1 MPKYK
6 YYYDQE
12 TLSYRRIE
20 INTSVRFRNAF
31 VFLTVSAIFGLIMLL
46 VLLSSPLIETPK
58 EIAQAREIDNY
69 QLQYEQLNR
78 KMQQIESVLDNL
90 QDRDNQI
97 YRVIFEANPISE
109 DVRKAGFGGVNRY
122 ADLEGF
128 ENSELVISTTKRM
141 EILSKQVVVQSK
153 SLDEIQRMALDKE
166 VLLSAIPS
174 IQPINNEDLR
184 RMASGYGWRTDPF
197 TKTRRKHKGMDFSA
211 PTGTPI
217 YSTSDGKVIRVDGRA
232 PGYGN
237 HIRIDH
243 GFGYVTLYAHLSKY
257 NVQRG
262 QEVKRGDVIGFV
274 GNTGRSVAP
283 HLHYE
288 IRKDG
293 VAVNPINFYYGD
305 LNTEE
310 FNALLEAANRENQS
324 LD

>member
-6 YYYDQE
+6 FYYDQE
-12 TLSYRRIE
+12 TLSYKRIE
-20 INTSVRFRNAF
+20 VNNSVRFRNAF
-31 VFLTVSAIFGLIMLL
+31 VFITVSAVFGLIMLL
-46 VLLSSPLIETPK
+46 VLLSSPVIETPK
-58 EIAQAREIDNY
+58 EITQAREIENY

-78 KMQQIESVLDNL
+78 KMKQIESVLDNL

-97 YRVIFEANPISE
+97 YRVIFEANPITD

-128 ENSELVISTTKRM
+128 DNSELIINTTKKM
-141 EILSKQVVVQSK
+141 EILSKQIVVQSK

-197 TKTRRKHKGMDFSA
+197 TKSRRMHKGMDFSA

-217 YSTSDGKVIRVDGRA
+217 YAPSDGKVIRVDSRSA
-232 PGYGN
+232 GYGK
-237 HIRIDH
+237 HVRIDH
-243 GFGYVTLYAHLSKY
+243 GFGYVTLYAHLSEY
-257 NVQRG
+257 NVRRG
-262 QEVKRGDVIGFV
+262 QRVKRGDVIGFV

-293 VAVNPINFYYGD
+293 KHLNPINFYYGD

>member
-6 YYYDQE
+6 FYYDQE
-12 TLSYRRIE
+12 TLSYKRIE
-20 INTSVRFRNAF
+20 VNNSVRFRNAF
-31 VFLTVSAIFGLIMLL
+31 VFITVSALFGLIMLL
-46 VLLSSPLIETPK
+46 VLLSSPVIETPK
-58 EIAQAREIDNY
+58 EITQAREIENY

-78 KMQQIESVLDNL
+78 KMKQIESVLDNL

-97 YRVIFEANPISE
+97 YRVIFEANPITD

-122 ADLEGF
+122 ANLEGF
-128 ENSELVISTTKRM
+128 DNSELIINTTKKM
-141 EILSKQVVVQSK
+141 EILSKQIVVQSK

-174 IQPINNEDLR
+174 IQPINNENLR

-197 TKTRRKHKGMDFSA
+197 TKSRRMHKGMDFSA

-217 YSTSDGKVIRVDGRA
+217 YAPSDGKVIRVDSRSA
-232 PGYGN
+232 GYGK
-237 HIRIDH
+237 HIRIEH
-243 GFGYVTLYAHLSKY
+243 GFGYVTLYAHLSEY
-257 NVQRG
+257 NVRRG
-262 QEVKRGDVIGFV
+262 QRVKRGDVIGFV

-293 VAVNPINFYYGD
+293 KHLNPINFYYGD

>member
-20 INTSVRFRNAF
+20 VNTGVRFRNAF
-31 VFLTVSAIFGLIMLL
+31 VFLTVSALFGLIMLL

-128 ENSELVISTTKRM
+128 ENSELVVSTTKRM

-197 TKTRRKHKGMDFSA
+197 TKTRRKHKGMDYSA

-217 YSTSDGKVIRVDGRA
+217 YATSDGKVIRVDGRA
-232 PGYGN
+232 PGYGK

-243 GFGYVTLYAHLSKY
+243 GFGYVTLYAHLSKF
-257 NVQRG
+257 NVRRG

-293 VAVNPINFYYGD
+293 VAVNPINFYYED

>member
-20 INTSVRFRNAF
+20 VNTGVRFRKAF
-31 VFLTVSAIFGLIMLL
+31 VFLTVSALFGLIMLL
-46 VLLSSPLIETPK
+46 VLLSSTLIETPK

-122 ADLEGF
+122 SDLEGF
-128 ENSELVISTTKRM
+128 ENSELVIGTTKRM

-217 YSTSDGKVIRVDGRA
+217 YATSDGKVIRVDGRA
-232 PGYGN
+232 PGYGK

-243 GFGYVTLYAHLSKY
+243 GFGYVTLYAHLSNY
-257 NVQRG
+257 NVRRG

>member
-20 INTSVRFRNAF
+20 VNTGVRFRNAF
-31 VFLTVSAIFGLIMLL
+31 VFLTVSALFGLIMLL

-128 ENSELVISTTKRM
+128 ENSELVVSTTKRM

-217 YSTSDGKVIRVDGRA
+217 YATSDGKVIRVDGRA
-232 PGYGN
+232 PGYGK

-243 GFGYVTLYAHLSKY
+243 GFGYVTLYAHLSQY
-257 NVQRG
+257 NVRRG

>member
-6 YYYDQE
+6 FYYDQE
-12 TLSYRRIE
+12 TLSYKRIE
-20 INTSVRFRNAF
+20 VTNSVRFRNAF
-31 VFLTVSAIFGLIMLL
+31 VLITVSALFGLIMLL
-46 VLLSSPLIETPK
+46 VLLSSPVIETPK
-58 EIAQAREIDNY
+58 EISQAREIENY

-78 KMQQIESVLDNL
+78 KMKQIESVLDNL

-97 YRVIFEANPISE
+97 YRVIFEANPITD

-128 ENSELVISTTKRM
+128 DNSDLIINTTKKM
-141 EILSKQVVVQSK
+141 EILSKQIVVQSK

-174 IQPINNEDLR
+174 IQPINNENLR

-197 TKTRRKHKGMDFSA
+197 TKSRRMHKGMDFSA

-217 YSTSDGKVIRVDGRA
+217 YAPSDGKVIRVDSRSA
-232 PGYGN
+232 GYGK

-243 GFGYVTLYAHLSKY
+243 GFGYVTLYGHLSEY
-257 NVQRG
+257 NVRRG
-262 QEVKRGDVIGFV
+262 QRVKRGDVIGFV

-293 VAVNPINFYYGD
+293 KHLNPINFYYGD

>member
-6 YYYDQE
+6 FYYDQE
-12 TLSYRRIE
+12 TLSYKRIE
-20 INTSVRFRNAF
+20 VNNSVRFRNAF
-31 VFLTVSAIFGLIMLL
+31 VFITVSALFGLIMLL
-46 VLLSSPLIETPK
+46 VLLSSPVIETPK
-58 EIAQAREIDNY
+58 EISQAREIENY

-78 KMQQIESVLDNL
+78 KMKQIESVLDNL

-97 YRVIFEANPISE
+97 YRVIFEANPITD

-128 ENSELVISTTKRM
+128 DNSELIVNTTKKM
-141 EILSKQVVVQSK
+141 EILSKQIVVQSK

-174 IQPINNEDLR
+174 IQPINNENLR

-197 TKTRRKHKGMDFSA
+197 TKSRRMHKGMDFSA

-217 YSTSDGKVIRVDGRA
+217 YAPSDGKVIRVDSRSA
-232 PGYGN
+232 GYGK

-243 GFGYVTLYAHLSKY
+243 GFGYVTLYAHLSEY
-257 NVQRG
+257 NVRRG
-262 QEVKRGDVIGFV
+262 QRVKRGDVIGFV

-288 IRKDG
+288 VRKDG
-293 VAVNPINFYYGD
+293 KHLNPINFYYGD

>member
-6 YYYDQE
+6 YYYDHE

-20 INTSVRFRNAF
+20 VNTSVRFRNAF
-31 VFLTVSAIFGLIMLL
+31 VFLTVSALFGLIMLL

-128 ENSELVISTTKRM
+128 ENSELVVSTTKRM

-217 YSTSDGKVIRVDGRA
+217 YATSDGKVIRVDGRA
-232 PGYGN
+232 AGYGK

-257 NVQRG
+257 NVRRG

>member
-20 INTSVRFRNAF
+20 VNTGVRFRNAF
-31 VFLTVSAIFGLIMLL
+31 VFLTVSALFGLIMLL
-46 VLLSSPLIETPK
+46 VLLSSTLIETPK

-122 ADLEGF
+122 SDLEGF

-211 PTGTPI
+211 PTGTPV

-232 PGYGN
+232 PGYGK

-243 GFGYVTLYAHLSKY
+243 GFGYVTLYAHLSQY
-257 NVQRG
+257 NVRRG

>member
-20 INTSVRFRNAF
+20 VNTGVRFRNAF
-31 VFLTVSAIFGLIMLL
+31 VFLTVSALFGLIMLL
-46 VLLSSPLIETPK
+46 VLLSSTLIETPK

-122 ADLEGF
+122 SDLEGF

-217 YSTSDGKVIRVDGRA
+217 YSTSDGKVIRADGRA
-232 PGYGN
+232 PGYGK

-243 GFGYVTLYAHLSKY
+243 GFGYVTLYAHLSKF
-257 NVQRG
+257 NVRRG

>member
-6 YYYDQE
+6 FYYDQE
-12 TLSYRRIE
+12 TLSYKRIE
-20 INTSVRFRNAF
+20 VNNSVRFRNAF
-31 VFLTVSAIFGLIMLL
+31 VFITVSALFGLIMLL
-46 VLLSSPLIETPK
+46 VLLSSPVIETPK
-58 EIAQAREIDNY
+58 EITQGREIENY
-69 QLQYEQLNR
+69 QLHYEQLNR
-78 KMQQIESVLDNL
+78 KMKQIESVLDNL

-97 YRVIFEANPISE
+97 YRVIFEANPITD

-128 ENSELVISTTKRM
+128 DNSELIVNTTKKM
-141 EILSKQVVVQSK
+141 EILSKQIVVQSK

-174 IQPINNEDLR
+174 IQPINNENLR

-197 TKTRRKHKGMDFSA
+197 TKSRRMHKGMDFSA

-217 YSTSDGKVIRVDGRA
+217 YAPSDGKVIRVDSRSA
-232 PGYGN
+232 GYGK

-243 GFGYVTLYAHLSKY
+243 GFGYVTLYAHLSEY
-257 NVQRG
+257 NVRRG
-262 QEVKRGDVIGFV
+262 QRVKRGDVIGFV

-293 VAVNPINFYYGD
+293 KHLNPINFYYGD

>member
-20 INTSVRFRNAF
+20 VNTGVRFRNAF
-31 VFLTVSAIFGLIMLL
+31 VFLTVSALFGLIMLL
-46 VLLSSPLIETPK
+46 VLLSSTLIETPK

-217 YSTSDGKVIRVDGRA
+217 YATSDGKVIRVDGRA
-232 PGYGN
+232 PGYGK

-257 NVQRG
+257 NVRRG

-293 VAVNPINFYYGD
+293 VACQPINFYYGD

>member
-6 YYYDQE
+6 FYYDQE
-12 TLSYRRIE
+12 TLSYKRIE
-20 INTSVRFRNAF
+20 VNNSVRFRNAF
-31 VFLTVSAIFGLIMLL
+31 VFITASSLFGLIMLL
-46 VLLSSPLIETPK
+46 VLLSSPVIETPK
-58 EIAQAREIDNY
+58 EITQAREIQNY

-78 KMQQIESVLDNL
+78 KMKQIESVLDNL

-97 YRVIFEANPISE
+97 YRVIFEANPISD

-128 ENSELVISTTKRM
+128 DNSELIVNTTKRM
-141 EILSKQVVVQSK
+141 EILSKQIVVQSK

-174 IQPINNEDLR
+174 IQPINNENLR

-197 TKTRRKHKGMDFSA
+197 TKSRRMHKGMDFSA

-217 YSTSDGKVIRVDGRA
+217 YAPSDGKVIRVDSRSA
-232 PGYGN
+232 GYGK

-243 GFGYVTLYAHLSKY
+243 GFGYVTLYAHLSEY
-257 NVQRG
+257 NVRRG
-262 QEVKRGDVIGFV
+262 QRVKRGDVIGFV

-293 VAVNPINFYYGD
+293 KHLNPINFYYGD

>member
-20 INTSVRFRNAF
+20 VNTGVRFRNAF
-31 VFLTVSAIFGLIMLL
+31 VFLTVSALFGLIMLL
-46 VLLSSPLIETPK
+46 VLLYSPLIETPK

-128 ENSELVISTTKRM
+128 ENSELVVSTTKRM

-166 VLLSAIPS
+166 VLISAIPS

-217 YSTSDGKVIRVDGRA
+217 YATSDGKVIRVDGRA
-232 PGYGN
+232 PGYGK

-257 NVQRG
+257 NVRRG

-293 VAVNPINFYYGD
+293 VAVNPINFYYED

>member
-20 INTSVRFRNAF
+20 VNTGVRFRNAF
-31 VFLTVSAIFGLIMLL
+31 VFLTVSALFGLIMLL
-46 VLLSSPLIETPK
+46 VLLSSTLIETPK

-122 ADLEGF
+122 SDLEGF

-211 PTGTPI
+211 PTGTPV

-232 PGYGN
+232 PGYGK

-257 NVQRG
+257 NVRPG

>member
-6 YYYDQE
+6 FYYDQE
-12 TLSYRRIE
+12 TLSYKRIE
-20 INTSVRFRNAF
+20 VNNSVRFRNAF
-31 VFLTVSAIFGLIMLL
+31 VFITVSALFGLIMLL
-46 VLLSSPLIETPK
+46 VLLSSPVIETPK
-58 EIAQAREIDNY
+58 EISQAREIENY

-78 KMQQIESVLDNL
+78 KMKQIESVLDNL

-97 YRVIFEANPISE
+97 YRVIFEANPITD

-128 ENSELVISTTKRM
+128 DNSELIVNTTKKM
-141 EILSKQVVVQSK
+141 EILSKQIVVQSK

-174 IQPINNEDLR
+174 IQPINNENLR

-197 TKTRRKHKGMDFSA
+197 TKSRRMHKGMDFSA

-217 YSTSDGKVIRVDGRA
+217 YAPSDGKVIRVDSRSA
-232 PGYGN
+232 GYGK

-243 GFGYVTLYAHLSKY
+243 GFGYVTLYAHLSEY
-257 NVQRG
+257 NVRRG
-262 QEVKRGDVIGFV
+262 QRVKRGDVIGFV

-293 VAVNPINFYYGD
+293 KHLNPINFYYGD

>member
-1 MPKYK
+1 PKYK

-20 INTSVRFRNAF
+20 VNTGVRFRNAF
-31 VFLTVSAIFGLIMLL
+31 VFLTVSALFGLIMLL

-122 ADLEGF
+122 ANLEGF
-128 ENSELVISTTKRM
+128 ENSELVVSTTKRM

-217 YSTSDGKVIRVDGRA
+217 YATSDGKVIRVDGRA
-232 PGYGN
+232 PGYGK

-257 NVQRG
+257 NVRRG

>member
-20 INTSVRFRNAF
+20 VNTSVRFRNAF
-31 VFLTVSAIFGLIMLL
+31 VFLTVSALFGLIMLL

-128 ENSELVISTTKRM
+128 ENSELVVSTTKRM

-217 YSTSDGKVIRVDGRA
+217 YATSDGKVIRVDGRA
-232 PGYGN
+232 AGYGK

-257 NVQRG
+257 NVRPG

>member
-20 INTSVRFRNAF
+20 VNTGVRFRNAF
-31 VFLTVSAIFGLIMLL
+31 VFLTVSALFGLIMLL
-46 VLLSSPLIETPK
+46 VLLSSTLIETPK

-128 ENSELVISTTKRM
+128 ENSELVVSTTKRM

-184 RMASGYGWRTDPF
+184 RMASGDGWRTDPF

-232 PGYGN
+232 PGYGK

-257 NVQRG
+257 NVRRG

>member
-6 YYYDQE
+6 FYYDQE
-12 TLSYRRIE
+12 TLSYKRIE
-20 INTSVRFRNAF
+20 VNNSVRFRNAF
-31 VFLTVSAIFGLIMLL
+31 VFITVSALFGLIMLL
-46 VLLSSPLIETPK
+46 VLLSSPVIETPK
-58 EIAQAREIDNY
+58 EITQAREIENY

-78 KMQQIESVLDNL
+78 KMKQIESVLDNL

-97 YRVIFEANPISE
+97 YRVIFEANPITD

-128 ENSELVISTTKRM
+128 DNSELIINTTKKM
-141 EILSKQVVVQSK
+141 EILSKQIVVQSK

-174 IQPINNEDLR
+174 IQPINNENLR

-197 TKTRRKHKGMDFSA
+197 TKSRRMHKGMDFSA

-217 YSTSDGKVIRVDGRA
+217 YAPSDGKIIRVDSRSA
-232 PGYGN
+232 GYGK

-243 GFGYVTLYAHLSKY
+243 GFGYVTLYAHLSEY
-257 NVQRG
+257 NVRRG
-262 QEVKRGDVIGFV
+262 QRVKRGDVIGFV

-293 VAVNPINFYYGD
+293 KHLNPINFYYGD

>member
-20 INTSVRFRNAF
+20 VNTSVRFRNAF
-31 VFLTVSAIFGLIMLL
+31 VFLTVSALFGLIMLL
-46 VLLSSPLIETPK
+46 VLLYSPLIETPK

-128 ENSELVISTTKRM
+128 ENSELVVSTTKRM

-166 VLLSAIPS
+166 VLISAIPS

-217 YSTSDGKVIRVDGRA
+217 YATSDGKVIRVDGRA
-232 PGYGN
+232 PGYGK

-257 NVQRG
+257 NVRRG

-293 VAVNPINFYYGD
+293 VAVNPINFYYED

>member
-20 INTSVRFRNAF
+20 VNTSVRFRNAF
-31 VFLTVSAIFGLIMLL
+31 VFLTVSALFGLIMLL

-69 QLQYEQLNR
+69 QMQYEQLNR
-78 KMQQIESVLDNL
+78 KIQQIESVLDNL

-128 ENSELVISTTKRM
+128 ENSELIIGTTKRM

-217 YSTSDGKVIRVDGRA
+217 YATSDGKVIRVDGRA
-232 PGYGN
+232 PGYGK

-257 NVQRG
+257 NVRRG

>member
-20 INTSVRFRNAF
+20 VNTGVRFRNAF
-31 VFLTVSAIFGLIMLL
+31 VFLTVSALFGLIMLL
-46 VLLSSPLIETPK
+46 VLLSSTLIETPK

-122 ADLEGF
+122 SDLEGF

-166 VLLSAIPS
+166 V
-174 IQPINNEDLR
+174 
-184 RMASGYGWRTDPF
+184 
-197 TKTRRKHKGMDFSA
+197 
-211 PTGTPI
+211 
-217 YSTSDGKVIRVDGRA
+217 
-232 PGYGN
+232 
-237 HIRIDH
+237 
-243 GFGYVTLYAHLSKY
+243 
-257 NVQRG
+257 
-262 QEVKRGDVIGFV
+262 
-274 GNTGRSVAP
+274 
-283 HLHYE
+283 
-288 IRKDG
+288 
-293 VAVNPINFYYGD
+293 
-305 LNTEE
+305 
-310 FNALLEAANRENQS
+310 
-324 LD
+324 

>member
-6 YYYDQE
+6 FYYDQE
-12 TLSYRRIE
+12 TLSYKRIE
-20 INTSVRFRNAF
+20 VNNSVRFRNAF
-31 VFLTVSAIFGLIMLL
+31 VFITVSALFGLIMLL
-46 VLLSSPLIETPK
+46 VLLSSPVIETPK
-58 EIAQAREIDNY
+58 EISQAREIENY

-78 KMQQIESVLDNL
+78 KMKQIESVLDNL

-97 YRVIFEANPISE
+97 YRVIFEANPITD

-128 ENSELVISTTKRM
+128 DNSELIVNTTKKM
-141 EILSKQVVVQSK
+141 EILSKQIVVQSK

-174 IQPINNEDLR
+174 IQPINNENLR

-197 TKTRRKHKGMDFSA
+197 TKSRRMHKGMDFSA

-217 YSTSDGKVIRVDGRA
+217 YAPSDGKVIRVDSRSA
-232 PGYGN
+232 GYGK
-237 HIRIDH
+237 HIRIEH
-243 GFGYVTLYAHLSKY
+243 GFGYVTLYAHLSEY
-257 NVQRG
+257 NVRRG
-262 QEVKRGDVIGFV
+262 QRVKRGDVIGFV

-293 VAVNPINFYYGD
+293 KHLNPINFYYGD

>member
-6 YYYDQE
+6 FYYDQE
-12 TLSYRRIE
+12 TLSYKRIE
-20 INTSVRFRNAF
+20 VNNSVRFRNAF
-31 VFLTVSAIFGLIMLL
+31 VFITVSALFGLIMLL
-46 VLLSSPLIETPK
+46 VLLSSPMIETPK
-58 EIAQAREIDNY
+58 EISQAREIENY

-78 KMQQIESVLDNL
+78 KMKQIESVLDNL

-97 YRVIFEANPISE
+97 YRVIFEANPITD

-128 ENSELVISTTKRM
+128 DNSDLIINTTKKM
-141 EILSKQVVVQSK
+141 EILSKQIVVQSK

-174 IQPINNEDLR
+174 IQPINNENLR

-197 TKTRRKHKGMDFSA
+197 TKSRRMHKGMDFSA

-217 YSTSDGKVIRVDGRA
+217 YAPSDGKVIRVDSRSA
-232 PGYGN
+232 GYGK

-243 GFGYVTLYAHLSKY
+243 GFGYVTLYAHLSEY
-257 NVQRG
+257 NVRRG
-262 QEVKRGDVIGFV
+262 QRVKRGDVIGFV

-293 VAVNPINFYYGD
+293 KHLNPINFYYGD

>member
-20 INTSVRFRNAF
+20 VNTGVRFRNAF
-31 VFLTVSAIFGLIMLL
+31 VFLTVSALFGLIMLL
-46 VLLSSPLIETPK
+46 VLLSSTLIETPK

-122 ADLEGF
+122 SDLEGF

-217 YSTSDGKVIRVDGRA
+217 YSTSDGKVIQVDGRA
-232 PGYGN
+232 PGYGK

-243 GFGYVTLYAHLSKY
+243 GFGYVTLFAHLSNY
-257 NVQRG
+257 NVRRG

-293 VAVNPINFYYGD
+293 VAINPINFYYGD

>member
-20 INTSVRFRNAF
+20 VNTGVRFRNAF
-31 VFLTVSAIFGLIMLL
+31 VFLTVSALFGLIMLL
-46 VLLSSPLIETPK
+46 ILLSSPLIETPK

-128 ENSELVISTTKRM
+128 ENSELVVSTTKRM

-197 TKTRRKHKGMDFSA
+197 TKTRRKHKGMDYSA

-217 YSTSDGKVIRVDGRA
+217 YATSDGKVIRVDGRA
-232 PGYGN
+232 PGYGK

-243 GFGYVTLYAHLSKY
+243 GFGYVTLYAHLSKF
-257 NVQRG
+257 NVRRG

-293 VAVNPINFYYGD
+293 VAVNPINFYYED

>member
-20 INTSVRFRNAF
+20 VNTGVRFRNAF
-31 VFLTVSAIFGLIMLL
+31 VFLTVSALFGLIMLL
-46 VLLSSPLIETPK
+46 VLLYSPLIETPK

-97 YRVIFEANPISE
+97 YRVIFEANPISD
-109 DVRKAGFGGVNRY
+109 DVRKAGFGGINRY

-128 ENSELVISTTKRM
+128 ENSKLVVSTTKRM
-141 EILSKQVVVQSK
+141 EVLSKQVVVQSK
-153 SLDEIQRMALDKE
+153 SLDAIQRMALDKE

-217 YSTSDGKVIRVDGRA
+217 YATSDGKVIRVDGRA
-232 PGYGN
+232 PGYGK

-257 NVQRG
+257 NVRRG

-293 VAVNPINFYYGD
+293 KHLNPINFYYGD

>member
-6 YYYDQE
+6 FYYDQE
-12 TLSYRRIE
+12 TLSYKRIE
-20 INTSVRFRNAF
+20 VNNSVRFRNAF
-31 VFLTVSAIFGLIMLL
+31 VFITVSALFGLIMLL
-46 VLLSSPLIETPK
+46 VLLSSPVIETPK
-58 EIAQAREIDNY
+58 EISQAREIENY

-78 KMQQIESVLDNL
+78 KMKQIESVLDNL

-97 YRVIFEANPISE
+97 YRVIFEANPISD

-128 ENSELVISTTKRM
+128 DNSELIINTTKRM
-141 EILSKQVVVQSK
+141 EILSKQIVVQSK

-174 IQPINNEDLR
+174 IQPINNENLR

-197 TKTRRKHKGMDFSA
+197 TKSRRMHKGMDFSA

-217 YSTSDGKVIRVDGRA
+217 YAPSDGKVIRVDSRSA
-232 PGYGN
+232 GYGK

-243 GFGYVTLYAHLSKY
+243 GFGYVTLYAHLSEY
-257 NVQRG
+257 NVRRG
-262 QEVKRGDVIGFV
+262 QRVKRGDVIGFV

-293 VAVNPINFYYGD
+293 KHLNPINFYYGD

>member
-6 YYYDQE
+6 FYYDQE
-12 TLSYRRIE
+12 TLSYKRIE
-20 INTSVRFRNAF
+20 INNSIRFRNAF
-31 VFLTVSAIFGLIMLL
+31 VFITVSALFGLIMLL
-46 VLLSSPLIETPK
+46 VLLSSPVIETPK
-58 EIAQAREIDNY
+58 EITQAREIENY

-78 KMQQIESVLDNL
+78 KMKQIESVLDNL

-97 YRVIFEANPISE
+97 YRVIFEANPISD
-109 DVRKAGFGGVNRY
+109 DVRKAGFGGINRY

-128 ENSELVISTTKRM
+128 ENSELIINTRKKM
-141 EILSKQVVVQSK
+141 EILSKQIVVQSK

-166 VLLSAIPS
+166 VLHSAIPS
-174 IQPINNEDLR
+174 IQPINNDNLR

-197 TKTRRKHKGMDFSA
+197 TKSRRMHKGMDFSA

-217 YSTSDGKVIRVDGRA
+217 YAPSDGKVIRVDSRSA
-232 PGYGN
+232 GYGK

-257 NVQRG
+257 NVRRG
-262 QEVKRGDVIGFV
+262 QQVKRGDVIGFV

-293 VAVNPINFYYGD
+293 KHLNPINFYYGD

>member
-20 INTSVRFRNAF
+20 VNTGVRFRNAF
-31 VFLTVSAIFGLIMLL
+31 VFLTVSALFGLIMLL

-128 ENSELVISTTKRM
+128 ENSELVVSTTKRM

-166 VLLSAIPS
+166 VLISAIPS

-217 YSTSDGKVIRVDGRA
+217 YATSDGKVIRVDGRA
-232 PGYGN
+232 PGYGK

-243 GFGYVTLYAHLSKY
+243 GFGYVTLYAHLSKF
-257 NVQRG
+257 NVRRG

-293 VAVNPINFYYGD
+293 VAVNPINFYYED

>member
-20 INTSVRFRNAF
+20 VNTGVRFRNAI
-31 VFLTVSAIFGLIMLL
+31 VFLTVSALFGLIMLL

-122 ADLEGF
+122 ANLEGF
-128 ENSELVISTTKRM
+128 ENSELVVSTTKRM

-217 YSTSDGKVIRVDGRA
+217 YATSDGKVIRVDGRA
-232 PGYGN
+232 PGYGK

-257 NVQRG
+257 NVRRG

>member
-20 INTSVRFRNAF
+20 VNTGVRFRNAF
-31 VFLTVSAIFGLIMLL
+31 VFLTVSALFGLIMLL
-46 VLLSSPLIETPK
+46 VLLSSTLIETPK

-128 ENSELVISTTKRM
+128 ENSELVVSTTKRM

-217 YSTSDGKVIRVDGRA
+217 YATSDGKVIRVDGRA
-232 PGYGN
+232 PGYGK

-243 GFGYVTLYAHLSKY
+243 GFGYVTLYAHLSQY
-257 NVQRG
+257 NVRRG

>member
-6 YYYDQE
+6 FYYDQE
-12 TLSYRRIE
+12 TLSYKRIE
-20 INTSVRFRNAF
+20 VTNSVRFRNAF
-31 VFLTVSAIFGLIMLL
+31 VFITVSALFGLIMLL
-46 VLLSSPLIETPK
+46 VLLSSPVIETPK
-58 EIAQAREIDNY
+58 EISQAREIENY

-78 KMQQIESVLDNL
+78 KMKQIESVLDNL

-97 YRVIFEANPISE
+97 YRVIFEANPISD

-128 ENSELVISTTKRM
+128 DNSELIVNTTKKM
-141 EILSKQVVVQSK
+141 EILSKQIVVQSK

-174 IQPINNEDLR
+174 IQPINNENLR

-197 TKTRRKHKGMDFSA
+197 TKSRRMHKGMDFSA

-217 YSTSDGKVIRVDGRA
+217 YAPSDGKVIRVDSRSA
-232 PGYGN
+232 GYGK

-243 GFGYVTLYAHLSKY
+243 GFGYVTLYGHLSEY
-257 NVQRG
+257 NVRRG
-262 QEVKRGDVIGFV
+262 QRVKRGDVIGFV

-293 VAVNPINFYYGD
+293 KHLNPINFYYGD